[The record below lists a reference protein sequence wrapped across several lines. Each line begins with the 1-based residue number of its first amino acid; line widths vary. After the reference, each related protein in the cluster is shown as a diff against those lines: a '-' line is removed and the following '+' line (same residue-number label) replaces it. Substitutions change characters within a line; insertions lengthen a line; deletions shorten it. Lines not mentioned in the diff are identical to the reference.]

1 MLPSLP
7 LRSLWPLLGLTASTF
22 VFNTSEFMP
31 IALLMDISR
40 TFGMQPENTGIMITV
55 YAWMVGLLSLP
66 LMLIACH
73 MRPRRL
79 LLLTMLLFTAGQ
91 AGSGL
96 APNFF
101 SLMGARILVACAH
114 SIYWS
119 IVAPL
124 ATRLVPPAHQPFAL
138 SMIATGTSIAMILGL
153 PLGRLIGL
161 IAGWRLTFFLI
172 GTISFLAFLYLGKF
186 FPDLENGQAFTL
198 QELPA
203 ILKNPVI
210 YGVFFMSLSFATAYY
225 TAYSYV
231 EPYLAQVARFTPAQI
246 TGALVLL
253 GCSGFIGSFLFTK
266 QYGSHRLAIL
276 RTGTL
281 GLSLALALWLPS
293 AAFAPALLLLAMVLG
308 TINTLFNVTMQAEII
323 RTESLAQGP
332 IAMSIFSGLFN
343 VGIGGGTFIGGRITA
358 FDQLPYI
365 GFYGAAIAMLGGLYC
380 LWRYIPTVRGK

>member
-1 MLPSLP
+1 
-7 LRSLWPLLGLTASTF
+7 
-22 VFNTSEFMP
+22 MP
-31 IALLMDISR
+31 IALLTDISR
-40 TFGMQPENTGIMITV
+40 TFGMLPENTGLMITV

-66 LMLIACH
+66 LMLVACH

-91 AGSGL
+91 VGSGL
-96 APNFF
+96 APNFML
-101 SLMGARILVACAH
+101 LMGARILVACAH

-124 ATRLVPPAHQPFAL
+124 ATRLVPPSHQPFAL

-153 PLGRLIGL
+153 PLGRLVGL

-172 GTISFLAFLYLGKF
+172 GAISFLAFLYLGKF
-186 FPDLENGQAFTL
+186 FPDLSNGQAFTL

-225 TAYSYV
+225 TSYSYV
-231 EPYLAQVARFTPAQI
+231 EPYLAQVAHFSPGQI

-266 QYGSHRLAIL
+266 QYGRHRLGIL
-276 RTGTL
+276 RLGTL
-281 GLSLALALWLPS
+281 GLSCALAFWLP
-293 AAFAPALLLLAMVLG
+293 AASFAPATLMVAVILG
-308 TINTLFNVTMQAEII
+308 IINTLFNVTMQAEII

-358 FDQLPYI
+358 AGQLPCI
-365 GFYGAAIAMLGGLYC
+365 GMYAAAIALLGGVYC
-380 LWRYIPTVRGK
+380 LWKYIPAVRGK